1 MTVQENIFKKQKKL
15 IVKIN
20 PKLAEKLQPEA
31 RKMLANSY
39 MQLFAGYSWLNWT
52 DKKPLGQAWQTAF
65 GQCENVLKSQDA
77 SNPSVEYLKA
87 FAAAHKKHQSE
98 NIMTNKNSPNMINKS
113 DAEIEK
119 IRKSANKMIQQAQD
133 KIKLIIAQTMQHEE
147 QVADNSKQAPQARP
161 EILNA
166 HKNLQQN
173 AAQLSQAKPEINQSN
188 SDFEKLAKMTDK
200 NKMQDLP
207 KSDEFQENKNSADK
221 TQGKAQLELVDKN
234 KDQQKQQQPNINA
247 QDFINKQREIAQKDK
262 MAHDNVKIRMQIF
275 AMQFYNNQMRA
286 A

>member
-1 MTVQENIFKKQKKL
+1 MNQKVAIQIQHDSHWQRMLEIAADSGFRYISMGFGSSRCFHKEDW
-15 IVKIN
+15 
-20 PKLAEKLQPEA
+20 AE
-31 RKMLANSY
+31 
-39 MQLFAGYSWLNWT
+39 
-52 DKKPLGQAWQTAF
+52 
-65 GQCENVLKSQDA
+65 
-77 SNPSVEYLKA
+77 
-87 FAAAHKKHQSE
+87 
-98 NIMTNKNSPNMINKS
+98 
-113 DAEIEK
+113 EIEK

-166 HKNLQQN
+166 RKNLQKN

-221 TQGKAQLELVDKN
+221 IQGKAQLELVDKN